1 MTPNLLQVVGH
12 PTVPMI
18 CTPTND
24 TVDLF
29 GGTVMGNFLNEHSFN
44 KVQLVLA
51 ALPVS
56 LI

>member
-1 MTPNLLQVVGH
+1 
-12 PTVPMI
+12 MI

-24 TVDLF
+24 TVDLV
-29 GGTVMGNFLNEHSFN
+29 GGPVMGNFLNEHSFN